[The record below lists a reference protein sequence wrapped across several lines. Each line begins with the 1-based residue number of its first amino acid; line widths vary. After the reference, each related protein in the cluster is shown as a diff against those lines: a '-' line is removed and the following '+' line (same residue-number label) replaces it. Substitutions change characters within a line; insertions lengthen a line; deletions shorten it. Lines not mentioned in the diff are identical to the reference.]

1 MSIKLMSAIFDTEFR
16 DLPYTKDGEERKAK
30 ASTCKLL
37 LLAIADHANDYG
49 ESAYPGYDKL
59 ETKTALSRQGISDTL
74 QALVQNGIILI
85 GENPSRLGTNNYT
98 IVISSFP
105 SLSNQIIDE
114 SSHLTQP
121 SQATRLAGVKPLDQN
136 HHLTTNE
143 SSGHLKTDELQ
154 GDYIAEADKTVDAIL
169 EAERNA
175 HEADKQGKAWRGREL
190 VMDAY
195 LPYGD
200 WWHKKTGLHMYAAKA
215 KPKANSSWIKEFQAW
230 WENDLT
236 TEVLELAF
244 QTEVAWRGVITH
256 PRELTAKAIALSV
269 NPNPMPTKNQP
280 PVSNVKRSTTVQ
292 YEDDGTPINY

>member
-1 MSIKLMSAIFDTEFR
+1 MNRSHLLINEPALQVLPSLAKVIGLNEAIVLQQLHYWLNNPKVGIEKQGEKWIFNTYEEWVDNFPFWSVSTVKRIFTSLEEQGVVISAQLEAKQRDMTKFYRIDYVQLEALEQVKLNSSI
-16 DLPYTKDGEERKAK
+16 G
-30 ASTCKLL
+30 
-37 LLAIADHANDYG
+37 
-49 ESAYPGYDKL
+49 
-59 ETKTALSRQGISDTL
+59 SRQSD
-74 QALVQNGIILI
+74 VN
-85 GENPSRLGTNNYT
+85 
-98 IVISSFP
+98 
-105 SLSNQIIDE
+105 
-114 SSHLTQP
+114 
-121 SQATRLAGVKPLDQN
+121 
-136 HHLTTNE
+136 NE
-143 SSGHLKTDELQ
+143 SETTTENNNESLKTDELQ

-175 HEADKQGKAWRGREL
+175 HEAGKQGKAWRGREL

-244 QTEVAWRGVITH
+244 QAEVSWRGVITH

-269 NPNPMPTKNQP
+269 NPNPMPAKNQP

-292 YEDDGTPINY
+292 YDDDGAPITF

>member
-1 MSIKLMSAIFDTEFR
+1 MSVTIMAAVFAANMPELKTD
-16 DLPYTKDGEERKAK
+16 DGKTVPDSTAK
-30 ASTCKLL
+30 FV
-37 LLAIADHANDYG
+37 LLALADHASED
-49 ESAYPGYDKL
+49 
-59 ETKTALSRQGISDTL
+59 
-74 QALVQNGIILI
+74 
-85 GENPSRLGTNNYT
+85 GENAYIGVKRICQKTNLSTSTVCNALNALRTSNLITLVGKSKSETNNYT
-98 IVISSFP
+98 INVARVQ
-105 SLSNQIIDE
+105 SLKFQPLE
-114 SSHLTQP
+114 SSDSSHRNPEIL
-121 SQATRLAGVKPLDQN
+121 ATEVKPSFN
-136 HHLTTNE
+136 HHNNHIANATSKIVE
-143 SSGHLKTDELQ
+143 S
-154 GDYIAEADKTVDAIL
+154 ADKTVDAIL

-244 QTEVAWRGVITH
+244 QTESAWRGVITH

-269 NPNPMPTKNQP
+269 NPNPAPAKNQP